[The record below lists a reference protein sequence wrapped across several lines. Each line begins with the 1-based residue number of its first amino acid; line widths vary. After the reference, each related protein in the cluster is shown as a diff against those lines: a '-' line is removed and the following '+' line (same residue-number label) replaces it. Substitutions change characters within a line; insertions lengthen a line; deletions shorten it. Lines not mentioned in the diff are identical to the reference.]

1 MNVLIIPISLFC
13 NMRIPNLRW
22 ECACMQLHS
31 HTHTHTDSRAHT
43 HTHILYIDNYVPLNT
58 CLRYT
63 CEIRTCVLHTV
74 QEIIT
79 KL

>member
-13 NMRIPNLRW
+13 NMPIRNLRW
-22 ECACMQLHS
+22 ECACMQLRS
-31 HTHTHTDSRAHT
+31 HTQTRVRTHT

-63 CEIRTCVLHTV
+63 CEIRTCVLRTV